1 VAVLALLC
9 SAALVGAGES
19 RTSAGGL
26 DGVWVEREAAV
37 MGTRLRVALEAP
49 RREAGFS
56 AIEAAVAG
64 VRAVDDLLSTWR
76 GDTELAAVNGA
87 PLETDVALS
96 ARLTGILGEVWRWQL
111 ETNGA
116 FDPAIG
122 ALVDAW
128 DLRGRGRRPSPVE
141 LGRALEAVGL
151 GRFHFDEVAG
161 TVTRTDGRS
170 WIDAGAFGKGAA
182 LREAWL
188 RLEELGVQDA
198 LLDFGGQVLAQGSPE
213 GGGDWIV
220 AVAHPARRSEPA
232 VELRLSDR
240 AAATTGQAERF
251 IEADGRRFG
260 HVLDP
265 RSGEPVP
272 AWGSV
277 TVVAS
282 DPLVADVLS
291 TALFVMGPEAGME
304 WVRDR
309 DEVAAL
315 FLVDLG
321 ERLEARWNRAMNDHL
336 VKGD

>member
-1 VAVLALLC
+1 
-9 SAALVGAGES
+9 
-19 RTSAGGL
+19 
-26 DGVWVEREAAV
+26 
-37 MGTRLRVALEAP
+37 MGTRLRIALEAP
-49 RREAGFS
+49 GREAGFS

-76 GDTELAAVNGA
+76 EDTELASVNNAA
-87 PLETDVALS
+87 PEARVPLS
-96 ARLTGILGEVWRWQL
+96 PRLSGILVEVWRWQL
-111 ETNGA
+111 ETGGA

-128 DLRGRGRRPSPVE
+128 DLRGKGRRPSPLE
-141 LGRALEAVGL
+141 LDRAREAAGL
-151 GRFHFDEVAG
+151 GRFSFDEAAG
-161 TVTRTDGRS
+161 TMARADGRS

-198 LLDFGGQVLAQGSPE
+198 MLDFGGQVLAQGSPE
-213 GGGDWIV
+213 GGDSWTV
-220 AVAHPARRSEPA
+220 AVAHPARRSELA
-232 VELRLSDR
+232 AHLRLSNR
-240 AAATTGQAERF
+240 VAATTGQSERF
-251 IEADGRRFG
+251 VEADGQRFG

-291 TALFVMGPEAGME
+291 TALFVMGPEAGLE

-309 DEVAAL
+309 DDVAAL
-315 FLVDLG
+315 FLIDHG
-321 ERLEARWNRAMNDHL
+321 ERLEARWNRAMTDHL
-336 VKGD
+336 VGGG

>member
-1 VAVLALLC
+1 M
-9 SAALVGAGES
+9 
-19 RTSAGGL
+19 
-26 DGVWVEREAAV
+26 ERETAL
-37 MGTRLRVALEAP
+37 MGTRLRIALEAP

-76 GDTELAAVNGA
+76 QDSELAAVNHSVPGVEV
-87 PLETDVALS
+87 PLSPRLS
-96 ARLTGILGEVWRWQL
+96 GILAEVWRWQL
-111 ETNGA
+111 ETDGA

-128 DLRGRGRRPSPVE
+128 DLRGEGRRPGPAE
-141 LGRALEAVGL
+141 LERALEAVGL
-151 GRFHFDEVAG
+151 VRFRLDEDAG
-161 TVTRTDGRS
+161 TVARADGRS
-170 WIDAGAFGKGAA
+170 WIDAGAFGKGVA

-198 LLDFGGQVLAQGSPE
+198 LLDFGGQVLAHGSPE
-213 GGGDWIV
+213 GGGSWIV
-220 AVAHPARRSEPA
+220 AVAHPARRAEAA

-240 AAATTGQAERF
+240 VAATTGQAERF
-251 IEADGRRFG
+251 IEADGQRIG

-304 WVRDR
+304 WVRNR

-315 FLVDLG
+315 FLIDLG
-321 ERLEARWNRAMNDHL
+321 ERLEVRWNRAMNDHL
-336 VKGD
+336 VRGD